1 MKNCEQTKGQ
11 SVLQHGESVRDYLF
25 DLINH
30 LRSGT
35 PLKYDWR
42 LPDWIFEN
50 KDLILS
56 SLPDDETL
64 ELYTKF
70 HDCGKPFCLTID
82 DDGRRHFPNHAQVSY
97 DIFKQVFDNPV
108 AAELILHD
116 MLIHLIKSDGVKEFA
131 QNPHVITLLLTGLAE
146 IHSNCQMF
154 GGSNSLSFKIKKKNI
169 FKHGKTIIDK
179 IKNKTINI

>member
-1 MKNCEQTKGQ
+1 MSNCEQTKGQ

-30 LRSGT
+30 LRSGE
-35 PLKYDWR
+35 PLKYDWK
-42 LPDWIFEN
+42 LPDWVLEN
-50 KDLILS
+50 KDLLLS

-64 ELYTKF
+64 ELYTLY

-82 DDGRRHFPNHAQVSY
+82 DDGRRHFPNHTQVSY

-108 AAELILHD
+108 AADLILHD
-116 MLIHLIKSDGVKEFA
+116 MDIHTLKSDGVKEFA
-131 QNPHVITLLLTGLAE
+131 QNPLALTLLLTGLSE

-154 GGSNSLSFKIKKKNI
+154 GGPESTSFKIKWKCLNQR
-169 FKHGKTIIDK
+169 GKQIINQ
-179 IKNKTINI
+179 IKNKK

>member
-30 LRSGT
+30 LRSGE
-35 PLKYDWR
+35 PLKYDWK
-42 LPDWIFEN
+42 LPDWVLEN
-50 KDLILS
+50 KDLLLS
-56 SLPDDETL
+56 SLPGDETL
-64 ELYTKF
+64 ELYTLY
-70 HDCGKPFCLTID
+70 HDCGKSFCLTID
-82 DDGRRHFPNHAQVSY
+82 DEGKRHFPNHAQVSY

-116 MLIHLIKSDGVKEFA
+116 MLIHLIKSDDVEYFCKI
-131 QNPHVITLLLTGLAE
+131 PHFLTLLITGLSE

-154 GGSNSLSFKIKKKNI
+154 GGFESTSFKIKLKCI
-169 FKHGKTIIDK
+169 SQRGKQILNQL
-179 IKNKTINI
+179 KNKK

>member
-1 MKNCEQTKGQ
+1 MSNCEQTKGQ

-30 LRSGT
+30 LRSGE
-35 PLKYDWR
+35 PLKYDWN
-42 LPDWIFEN
+42 LPDWVLEN
-50 KDLILS
+50 KDLLLS

-64 ELYTKF
+64 ELYTLY

-82 DDGRRHFPNHAQVSY
+82 DEGKRHFPNHAQVSY

-116 MLIHLIKSDGVKEFA
+116 MDIHTLKSDGVEEFA
-131 QNPHVITLLLTGLAE
+131 KNLYALTLLLTGLSE
-146 IHSNCQMF
+146 VHSNCQMF
-154 GGSNSLSFKIKKKNI
+154 GGVSSISFKIKHKC
-169 FKHGKTIIDK
+169 
-179 IKNKTINI
+179 IK

>member
-30 LRSGT
+30 LRSGE
-35 PLKYDWR
+35 PLKYDWK
-42 LPDWIFEN
+42 LPDWLFEN

-82 DDGRRHFPNHAQVSY
+82 NEGKRHFPNHAQVSQ
-97 DIFKQVFDNPV
+97 DIFKQVFDNSP
-108 AAELILHD
+108 AAELILYD
-116 MLIHLIKSDGVKEFA
+116 MGIHTLKSEGVKEFA
-131 QNPHVITLLLTGLAE
+131 QNPYVITLILTGLAE

-154 GGSNSLSFKIKKKNI
+154 GGPESTSFLIKKKQI
-169 FKHGKTIIDK
+169 FKKGKSV
-179 IKNKTINI
+179 INIIKSKSI

>member
-116 MLIHLIKSDGVKEFA
+116 MDIHTLKSDGVKEFA
-131 QNPHVITLLLTGLAE
+131 QNPHAITLLLTGLAE

>member
-11 SVLQHGESVRDYLF
+11 SVLQHGISVRDYLF

-35 PLKYDWR
+35 TLKYDWR
-42 LPDWIFEN
+42 LPDWVFEN
-50 KDLILS
+50 KDLLLS

-82 DDGRRHFPNHAQVSY
+82 DEGKRHFPNHAQISHN
-97 DIFKQVFDNPV
+97 IFKQVFENPV

-116 MLIHLIKSDGVKEFA
+116 MSIHLTKSDDVEDFCKI
-131 QNPHVITLLLTGLAE
+131 PHFLTLLITGLSE
-146 IHSNCQMF
+146 IHSNCSMF
-154 GGSNSLSFKIKKKNI
+154 GGISSTSFKIKHKSITQRGKQI
-169 FKHGKTIIDK
+169 FNLL
-179 IKNKTINI
+179 KNKK

>member
-50 KDLILS
+50 KDFHPS

-82 DDGRRHFPNHAQVSY
+82 DDDRRHFPNHAQVSY

-108 AAELILHD
+108 AADLILHD
-116 MLIHLIKSDGVKEFA
+116 MDIHTLKSDGVKEFA
-131 QNPHVITLLLTGLAE
+131 QNPHAITLLLTGLAE

-154 GGSNSLSFKIKKKNI
+154 GGFESTSFKIKLKCI
-169 FKHGKTIIDK
+169 SQRGKQILNQL
-179 IKNKTINI
+179 KNKK

>member
-30 LRSGT
+30 LRSDE
-35 PLKYDWR
+35 PLKYDWK
-42 LPDWIFEN
+42 LPDWLFEN
-50 KDLILS
+50 KDLLLS

-70 HDCGKPFCLTID
+70 HDCGKPFCLTI
-82 DDGRRHFPNHAQVSY
+82 GNEGKRHFPNHSQVSY

-108 AAELILHD
+108 AADLILHD
-116 MLIHLIKSDGVKEFA
+116 MLIHLIKSEGVKEFA
-131 QNPHVITLLLTGLAE
+131 QNTYAITLILTGLAE

-154 GGSNSLSFKIKKKNI
+154 GGPESTSFLIKKKQL
-169 FKHGKTIIDK
+169 FKKGKSV
-179 IKNKTINI
+179 INIIKSKSI